1 MSRLSLDNPKACIA
15 AVKYFKRADTLRV
28 VAILILKAAAPETS
42 LKSAI
47 KDERK
52 DLLVH
57 HLSEFECYALSVPR
71 IRYQAPASC

>member
-1 MSRLSLDNPKACIA
+1 MSRLSLDDPKACIA

-28 VAILILKAAAPETS
+28 VAILILKAAAPEKS

-52 DLLVH
+52 DL
-57 HLSEFECYALSVPR
+57 CTT
-71 IRYQAPASC
+71 

>member
-1 MSRLSLDNPKACIA
+1 MCSRH
-15 AVKYFKRADTLRV
+15 
-28 VAILILKAAAPETS
+28 LKAAAPEKS

>member
-28 VAILILKAAAPETS
+28 VAILILKAAAPEKS

-57 HLSEFECYALSVPR
+57 HLSEFESYALSVPR